1 MSMPI
6 SDRMSRRSFLGTAGV
21 LSGAVAL
28 GALPV
33 ALLEAFQAA
42 ATADALEKSRAFLGS
57 QPLVT
62 NKLTDRLSLLS
73 GPGGNVLAFHGPD
86 GKILVDG
93 FVKPAWPKL
102 KVALDALDG
111 GPVKSMIDT
120 HWHYDHADNNGEFRA
135 AGGGVIAHENT
146 KRRLMQSHD
155 LLGMHFPPVAPG
167 ELPTQTFASGL
178 TLNLNGEQIDLRH
191 VPPAHTD
198 TDVFVYFPKADVLHM
213 GDVFFNGIYPFID
226 ASTGGSIDGMID
238 AVGIALKRITARTRI
253 IPGHGPLATRGSLET
268 YNRVLTT
275 VRDRVRTAK
284 RAGKSLAEVQAGKPS
299 AEFDETWG
307 KGFMPAANF
316 LALVYNTTR

>member
-1 MSMPI
+1 MTPMLNGP
-6 SDRMSRRSFLGTAGV
+6 SRRSFLRAAGL
-21 LSGAVAL
+21 LSGACAL
-28 GALPV
+28 RALPGG
-33 ALLEAFQAA
+33 LLEAFQAPNS
-42 ATADALEKSRAFLGS
+42 ADASRQYLAGL
-57 QPLVT
+57 PIET
-62 NKLTDRLSLLS
+62 TKLTDRLTLLA

-86 GKILVDG
+86 GKLLVDG

-102 KVALDALDG
+102 KAALDALDG
-111 GPVKSMIDT
+111 GAIKSMIDT

-135 AGGGVIAHENT
+135 AGGRVIAHDNT

-155 LLGMHFPPVAPG
+155 VLGMHFPPVAPE

-198 TDVFVYFPKADVLHM
+198 TDVFVYFPKADVLHL

-226 ASTGGSIDGMID
+226 ASTGGTIDGMID
-238 AVGIALKRITARTRI
+238 AVGIALKRVTARTRI
-253 IPGHGPLATRGSLET
+253 IPGHGPLARRGSLET
-268 YNRVLTT
+268 YGRVLTT

-284 RAGKSLAEVQAGKPS
+284 RAGKSLVEVQAAKPS

-307 KGFMPAANF
+307 KGFMPTANF